1 MVKPMTPAQ
10 KQLAENHMDLVPKI
24 IRSLTNGSP
33 LTSEQRQELC
43 QIGYL
48 ALCRAAVSCGE
59 GFPFAPYA
67 AAAIRNA
74 VYDFWRHE
82 IRGKDLFCPL
92 QEDLLDAMPALQI
105 AQEQEAMP
113 DAAPLALKDTAAGA
127 YLETLKA
134 SQCSTIQ
141 KASKPSTSSLRVTR
155 PRSCP
160 LTTRCLP
167 TTSGPGRAKPADF
180 TAGCSAVRS
189 VILNDKGGTFMLTL
203 YTAVGS
209 LQFVNVN
216 GKPVPHVINNQ
227 KEYGMSKEEL
237 LVWSCLAFQIL
248 TYPELERL
256 FEKNCAD
263 SGQSISLPLSHYLNR
278 LLLRGLLVKG
288 MGVSAV
294 DALYRLLGTLTIT
307 PVEDRFLPRLASVFL
322 LYTKGQVRLKDIPR
336 LLRKTKCTPTEREVL
351 ALAGKAPLS
360 TAELLLSME
369 RGILIRKEEDIL
381 EKLYT
386 SPEDTCSTL
395 TDTVQ
400 ITHAQYPILQAV
412 SNLYLNQ
419 KILFQKI

>member
-1 MVKPMTPAQ
+1 
-10 KQLAENHMDLVPKI
+10 
-24 IRSLTNGSP
+24 
-33 LTSEQRQELC
+33 
-43 QIGYL
+43 
-48 ALCRAAVSCGE
+48 
-59 GFPFAPYA
+59 
-67 AAAIRNA
+67 
-74 VYDFWRHE
+74 
-82 IRGKDLFCPL
+82 
-92 QEDLLDAMPALQI
+92 
-105 AQEQEAMP
+105 
-113 DAAPLALKDTAAGA
+113 
-127 YLETLKA
+127 
-134 SQCSTIQ
+134 
-141 KASKPSTSSLRVTR
+141 
-155 PRSCP
+155 
-160 LTTRCLP
+160 
-167 TTSGPGRAKPADF
+167 
-180 TAGCSAVRS
+180 
-189 VILNDKGGTFMLTL
+189 MLTL

-322 LYTKGQVRLKDIPR
+322 LYTKGQVQLKDIPR

-351 ALAGKAPLS
+351 ALAGKASLS

-369 RGILIRKEEDIL
+369 RGVLIQKEEDIL
-381 EKLYT
+381 EK
-386 SPEDTCSTL
+386 PVFD
-395 TDTVQ
+395 Q
-400 ITHAQYPILQAV
+400 ITFLYFPVIFLSLHCLSPPPACMDHSGSLSLKPHSSKSVSSVSCLEPSTSSDTASIGPLSMGDDASGCKSSFCAAILGSTYP
-412 SNLYLNQ
+412 Q
-419 KILFQKI
+419 KIRIAESAKYCTQLDK

>member
-1 MVKPMTPAQ
+1 
-10 KQLAENHMDLVPKI
+10 
-24 IRSLTNGSP
+24 
-33 LTSEQRQELC
+33 
-43 QIGYL
+43 
-48 ALCRAAVSCGE
+48 
-59 GFPFAPYA
+59 
-67 AAAIRNA
+67 
-74 VYDFWRHE
+74 
-82 IRGKDLFCPL
+82 
-92 QEDLLDAMPALQI
+92 
-105 AQEQEAMP
+105 
-113 DAAPLALKDTAAGA
+113 
-127 YLETLKA
+127 
-134 SQCSTIQ
+134 
-141 KASKPSTSSLRVTR
+141 
-155 PRSCP
+155 
-160 LTTRCLP
+160 
-167 TTSGPGRAKPADF
+167 
-180 TAGCSAVRS
+180 
-189 VILNDKGGTFMLTL
+189 MLTL

-278 LLLRGLLVKG
+278 LLLRGLLVNG

-322 LYTKGQVRLKDIPR
+322 LYTKGQVQLKDIPR

-386 SPEDTCSTL
+386 SPEDTCSIL

>member
-1 MVKPMTPAQ
+1 
-10 KQLAENHMDLVPKI
+10 
-24 IRSLTNGSP
+24 
-33 LTSEQRQELC
+33 
-43 QIGYL
+43 
-48 ALCRAAVSCGE
+48 
-59 GFPFAPYA
+59 
-67 AAAIRNA
+67 
-74 VYDFWRHE
+74 
-82 IRGKDLFCPL
+82 
-92 QEDLLDAMPALQI
+92 
-105 AQEQEAMP
+105 
-113 DAAPLALKDTAAGA
+113 
-127 YLETLKA
+127 
-134 SQCSTIQ
+134 
-141 KASKPSTSSLRVTR
+141 
-155 PRSCP
+155 
-160 LTTRCLP
+160 
-167 TTSGPGRAKPADF
+167 
-180 TAGCSAVRS
+180 
-189 VILNDKGGTFMLTL
+189 MLTL

-256 FEKNCAD
+256 FEKNRAD

-322 LYTKGQVRLKDIPR
+322 LYTKGQVQLKDIPR

-351 ALAGKAPLS
+351 ALAGKASLS

-369 RGILIRKEEDIL
+369 RGVLIRKEEDIL

-419 KILFQKI
+419 KILLQKI

>member
-1 MVKPMTPAQ
+1 
-10 KQLAENHMDLVPKI
+10 
-24 IRSLTNGSP
+24 
-33 LTSEQRQELC
+33 
-43 QIGYL
+43 
-48 ALCRAAVSCGE
+48 
-59 GFPFAPYA
+59 
-67 AAAIRNA
+67 
-74 VYDFWRHE
+74 
-82 IRGKDLFCPL
+82 
-92 QEDLLDAMPALQI
+92 
-105 AQEQEAMP
+105 
-113 DAAPLALKDTAAGA
+113 
-127 YLETLKA
+127 
-134 SQCSTIQ
+134 
-141 KASKPSTSSLRVTR
+141 
-155 PRSCP
+155 
-160 LTTRCLP
+160 
-167 TTSGPGRAKPADF
+167 
-180 TAGCSAVRS
+180 
-189 VILNDKGGTFMLTL
+189 
-203 YTAVGS
+203 
-209 LQFVNVN
+209 
-216 GKPVPHVINNQ
+216 
-227 KEYGMSKEEL
+227 MSKEEL

-322 LYTKGQVRLKDIPR
+322 LYTKGQVQLKDIPR

>member
-1 MVKPMTPAQ
+1 
-10 KQLAENHMDLVPKI
+10 
-24 IRSLTNGSP
+24 
-33 LTSEQRQELC
+33 
-43 QIGYL
+43 
-48 ALCRAAVSCGE
+48 
-59 GFPFAPYA
+59 
-67 AAAIRNA
+67 
-74 VYDFWRHE
+74 
-82 IRGKDLFCPL
+82 
-92 QEDLLDAMPALQI
+92 
-105 AQEQEAMP
+105 
-113 DAAPLALKDTAAGA
+113 
-127 YLETLKA
+127 
-134 SQCSTIQ
+134 
-141 KASKPSTSSLRVTR
+141 
-155 PRSCP
+155 
-160 LTTRCLP
+160 
-167 TTSGPGRAKPADF
+167 
-180 TAGCSAVRS
+180 
-189 VILNDKGGTFMLTL
+189 MLTL

-256 FEKNCAD
+256 FEKNCAT
-263 SGQSISLPLSHYLNR
+263 LPLSHYLNR

-294 DALYRLLGTLTIT
+294 DALYRLLGTLIIT

-322 LYTKGQVRLKDIPR
+322 LYTKGQVQLKDIPR

-351 ALAGKAPLS
+351 ALAGKASLS

-400 ITHAQYPILQAV
+400 ITHAQYPVLQAV